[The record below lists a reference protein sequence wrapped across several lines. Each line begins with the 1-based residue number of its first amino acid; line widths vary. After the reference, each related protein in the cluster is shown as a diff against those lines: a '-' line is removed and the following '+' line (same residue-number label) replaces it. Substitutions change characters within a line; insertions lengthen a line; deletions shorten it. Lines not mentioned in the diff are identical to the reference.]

1 MNVTITE
8 VIFSTMI
15 MLILYLLSLEYKS
28 PSSAVMGMAIGITEV
43 AHLVSQGSKADVII
57 QWGFNASSNTFSSQS
72 IDGQVVAVIM
82 SLLSVYA
89 LLIIKG
95 IGKGKVDI

>member
-8 VIFSTMI
+8 VIFSTMVTLI
-15 MLILYLLSLEYKS
+15 MYLLALEYKS
-28 PSSAVMGMAIGITEV
+28 PSSAIIGMSIALTEA
-43 AHLVSQGSKADVII
+43 AHLVSQGARADVII
-57 QWGFNASSNTFSSQS
+57 QWGFNASSNTFSSKS
-72 IDGQVVAVIM
+72 IDGGVVTVIM